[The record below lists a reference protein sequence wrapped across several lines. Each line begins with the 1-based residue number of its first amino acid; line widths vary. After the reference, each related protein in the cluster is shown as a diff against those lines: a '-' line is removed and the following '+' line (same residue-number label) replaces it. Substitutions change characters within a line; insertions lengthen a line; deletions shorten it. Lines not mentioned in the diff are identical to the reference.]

1 VVFCCIRAIVSCV
14 GTPERWLW
22 VTLPAANQRGMIR
35 AKIVVGGPKGHIVSR
50 VAKNTRTGYDTIT
63 CERLNR

>member
-1 VVFCCIRAIVSCV
+1 
-14 GTPERWLW
+14 
-22 VTLPAANQRGMIR
+22 MIR